1 MYLLLFKQTDHTRS
15 LEESDY
21 HEVLQKD
28 DWNLVKCFPRLK
40 MQRKTHSERKDWGV
54 NLCSEGPLLRR
65 SYVPNFSKGPL
76 FRRSYVQRIFKNY
89 LNLGPSEHRTFNPPE
104 GPLFRKECLGNL

>member
-65 SYVPNFSKGPL
+65 SYV
-76 FRRSYVQRIFKNY
+76 QRIFKNY